1 VRCLPLGTPVTWF
14 GRSALGRLHGVV
26 DRDLLEQSVVERF
39 ARAAVAAV
47 LLWLAIYWAIS

>member
-1 VRCLPLGTPVTWF
+1 VTWF